1 MEPEMIFSLTV
12 GQLRELLAYEDADN
26 LIDDVWSCID
36 ENDLE
41 SVGFYDDEEDEDF
54 DGDSS
59 YYDDNYDED
68 EDDYLYDEDD
78 ECYTCDGEDYCD
90 EEEEDDLDLVEDEVC
105 LGDVLPNFVEEEMAQ
120 SIAADIREGKYSF
133 NAIKGFYADYIL
145 ERIYQ
150 LI

>member
-12 GQLRELLAYEDADN
+12 GQLRELLAYEDAGD
-26 LIDDVWSCID
+26 LIDDVWSCV
-36 ENDLE
+36 EEEDLE
-41 SVGFYDDEEDEDF
+41 RVGFYDDEDEDEDEDF

-68 EDDYLYDEDD
+68 DELYDD
-78 ECYTCDGEDYCD
+78 EDYCD
-90 EEEEDDLDLVEDEVC
+90 EEEEDDLYLEDDEVC
-105 LGDVLPNFVEEEMAQ
+105 LGDVLPNSVEEEMAQ

>member
-1 MEPEMIFSLTV
+1 MIFSLTV
-12 GQLRELLAYEDADN
+12 GQLRELLAYEDAGD
-26 LIDDVWSCID
+26 LIDDVWSCVD
-36 ENDLE
+36 EDDLE
-41 SVGFYDDEEDEDF
+41 RVGFYDDEEDDDEDY

-59 YYDDNYDED
+59 YYDDNCDED

-78 ECYTCDGEDYCD
+78 ELYDEDEDYCD
-90 EEEEDDLDLVEDEVC
+90 EEEEDDLDLDEDEVC

>member
-1 MEPEMIFSLTV
+1 MIFSLTV
-12 GQLRELLAYEDADN
+12 GQLRELLAYEDAGD
-26 LIDDVWSCID
+26 LIDDVWSC
-36 ENDLE
+36 
-41 SVGFYDDEEDEDF
+41 VDEDY

-68 EDDYLYDEDD
+68 EDEDTDYDEDD
-78 ECYTCDGEDYCD
+78 ECYDDEDYCD
-90 EEEEDDLDLVEDEVC
+90 EEEEDDLYLDEDEVC